1 MTVDINPQTIKKL
14 REKTGAGMMNCKNAL
29 KETNGDF
36 QKAIEFLRKKGLA
49 SADKKLTREAKEGL
63 IESYIHTGSKLAVLV
78 EVNCETDFVSR
89 REEFQE
95 LTKNI
100 AMQIAASPSV
110 IYVSFD
116 DIPKEFIEKEIDA
129 ETLISA
135 GSHEN
140 KVLDNIFEK
149 LQKNY
154 PNIKDFR
161 LKLKFKNN
169 IALAIFDFLDFT
181 KFSELILDLD
191 LTCKCDIK
199 ISFETNIFSLLLLKY
214 ILCFII

>member
-1 MTVDINPQTIKKL
+1 M
-14 REKTGAGMMNCKNAL
+14 E
-29 KETNGDF
+29 
-36 QKAIEFLRKKGLA
+36 
-49 SADKKLTREAKEGL
+49 
-63 IESYIHTGSKLAVLV
+63 
-78 EVNCETDFVSR
+78 
-89 REEFQE
+89 
-95 LTKNI
+95 
-100 AMQIAASPSV
+100 
-110 IYVSFD
+110 
-116 DIPKEFIEKEIDA
+116 EFIEKEIDA